1 MCAQRAKSIFKK
13 NLGLESRNANLP
25 YKSAVP
31 IKNCDEFKMKLGR
44 LGVFALTDGM
54 TASKSAAFAKRLEDW
69 GYSALW
75 MGDGYGRDVLIQCS
89 WLLANTSKLILAS
102 GIASIYGRDAVAMAV
117 SKYTLCEQS
126 GGRFILGIGVSHE
139 RIVEGRRGHVYGKPL
154 TTMRN
159 YLDSMDGVEYRAPL
173 PAEAPRAVLAALG
186 PKMLA
191 LAGERTDGAMP
202 FCVTPAYTAQARAI
216 LGPGKL
222 LCPEQKL
229 LLESDPVKARAS
241 ARQVLARYFRLD
253 NYRNN
258 RNRCEPNTLIVLA
271 ARYAIS
277 YARLPRS
284 GAAVV
289 SRGCPEVSDGSD
301 STGNFAVRVKA
312 RQLGERT

>member
-1 MCAQRAKSIFKK
+1 
-13 NLGLESRNANLP
+13 
-25 YKSAVP
+25 
-31 IKNCDEFKMKLGR
+31 MKLGR

-54 TASKSAAFAKRLEDW
+54 TASESAAFAKRLEDW
-69 GYSALW
+69 GYAALW

-89 WLLANTSKLILAS
+89 WLLANTTKLILAS

-139 RIVEGRRGHVYGKPL
+139 RVVEGRRGHVYGKPL

-173 PAEAPRAVLAALG
+173 PADPPCVVLAALG

-202 FCVTPAYTAQARAI
+202 FCITPAHTAQAREI

-241 ARQVLARYFRLD
+241 ARQVLARYFGLD

-258 RNRCEPNTLIVLA
+258 LLSLGYTEDDFTN
-271 ARYAIS
+271 
-277 YARLPRS
+277 
-284 GAAVV
+284 G
-289 SRGCPEVSDGSD
+289 GSD
-301 STGNFAVRVKA
+301 RLVDDLVGWGGEAELRARVQAHWDAGADHVCILPVQPDPSSALPDERVLELLSPSRTGFGA
-312 RQLGERT
+312 